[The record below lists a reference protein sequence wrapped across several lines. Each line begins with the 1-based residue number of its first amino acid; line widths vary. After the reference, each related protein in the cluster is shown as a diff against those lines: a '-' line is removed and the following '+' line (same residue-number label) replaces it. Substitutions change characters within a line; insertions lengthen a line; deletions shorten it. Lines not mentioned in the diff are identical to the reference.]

1 MMEKDEF
8 YKNLLAQEIGRHL
21 LNNIEDLDFK
31 EIAENTAVKI
41 LEKIQKIILDDKTS
55 EGEKVLHIEDVL
67 LDYGLNIS
75 GKYD

>member
-1 MMEKDEF
+1 MIEKDEF
-8 YKNLLAQEIGRHL
+8 YKNLMAQEIGKHL
-21 LNNIEDLDFK
+21 LNNIEELDFK

-41 LEKIQKIILDDKTS
+41 LNKIQKIILDDKAS
-55 EGEKVLHIEDVL
+55 EGEKVLYIEDIF